1 MDFSQLITLAEWTNV
16 LDELI
21 AKAMLA
27 IQNNEEQQI
36 SDLQDVLLDFQ
47 RQSPPNFESLDTI
60 AFKVSLELNRVNRT
74 TALINIRKLA
84 QELKDLNRILGVAT
98 ANANQSADAIQLKST
113 KEFLNKAKTSLTI
126 LKSLRNELADD
137 STELG
142 KKVAAVFEAIQDF
155 ERAFPDA

>member
-21 AKAMLA
+21 DKAMLA

-36 SDLQDVLLDFQ
+36 SDLQEVLLDFQ

-74 TALINIRKLA
+74 TALINIRKFA

-98 ANANQSADAIQLKST
+98 ANANQSADTIQLKTT
-113 KEFLNKAKTSLTI
+113 KEILGKAKTSLTI
-126 LKSLRNELADD
+126 LKGLRDDLADN
-137 STELG
+137 STDLG
-142 KKVAAVFEAIQDF
+142 RKVLAVFEAIQDF
-155 ERAFPDA
+155 ENAFPDA